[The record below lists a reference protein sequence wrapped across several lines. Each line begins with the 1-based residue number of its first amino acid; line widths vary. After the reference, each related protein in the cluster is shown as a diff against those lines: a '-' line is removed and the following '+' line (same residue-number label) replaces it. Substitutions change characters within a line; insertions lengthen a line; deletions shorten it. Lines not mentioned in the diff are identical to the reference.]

1 MITISLE
8 QYVTYAG
15 NLFKCMWKRA
25 TILQAKVQT
34 FQGLSQIAFD
44 QTNKSMEE
52 FIEETITLEMETCM
66 KYENGFPHTTYWSEI
81 QLYIEKYK
89 SQPWQLY
96 NQMRNNVRN
105 GCYAAFFR
113 WYAQGIVEDIKTL
126 ETWAQQVRI

>member
-44 QTNKSMEE
+44 QTNKNMEE

-96 NQMRNNVRN
+96 NQMRNNVGN

>member
-34 FQGLSQIAFD
+34 FQGLSLIAFE

-66 KYENGFPHTTYWSEI
+66 KYEDGFPHTTYWSEI

-96 NQMRNNVRN
+96 NQMKNNVGN
-105 GCYAAFFR
+105 GCYASFFR

-126 ETWAQQVRI
+126 ETWATQVRI

>member
-15 NLFKCMWKRA
+15 NLLKCMWKRA

-52 FIEETITLEMETCM
+52 FIEETITLEVETCM

-96 NQMRNNVRN
+96 NQMRNNVGN

>member
-1 MITISLE
+1 MITISLG

-34 FQGLSQIAFD
+34 FQGLSQIAFE
-44 QTNKSMEE
+44 QTNKNMEE

-96 NQMRNNVRN
+96 NQMRNNVGN

>member
-34 FQGLSQIAFD
+34 FQGLSQIAFE

-52 FIEETITLEMETCM
+52 FIQETITLEMETCM

-96 NQMRNNVRN
+96 NQMRNNVGN

>member
-15 NLFKCMWKRA
+15 NLLKCMWKRA

-44 QTNKSMEE
+44 QTNKSMED

-96 NQMRNNVRN
+96 NQMRNNVGN

>member
-15 NLFKCMWKRA
+15 NLLKCMWKRA
-25 TILQAKVQT
+25 TILQARVQT

-44 QTNKSMEE
+44 QTNKSMED

-96 NQMRNNVRN
+96 NQMKNNVGN

>member
-15 NLFKCMWKRA
+15 NLLKCMWKRA

-96 NQMRNNVRN
+96 NQMRNNVGN

-126 ETWAQQVRI
+126 ETWAQQIRI

>member
-44 QTNKSMEE
+44 QTNKSMED

-66 KYENGFPHTTYWSEI
+66 KYENGFPQTTYWSEI

-96 NQMRNNVRN
+96 NQMRNNVGN

>member
-8 QYVTYAG
+8 QYITYAG

-34 FQGLSQIAFD
+34 FHGLSQIALD
-44 QTNKSMEE
+44 QTNKSMQEY
-52 FIEETITLEMETCM
+52 IEETITLEMETCM
-66 KYENGFPHTTYWSEI
+66 TYENGFPHTTYWSEI
-81 QLYIEKYK
+81 QLYIDKYK

-96 NQMRNNVRN
+96 NQMRNNVGN
-105 GCYAAFFR
+105 GFYAAFFR

>member
-8 QYVTYAG
+8 LYVTYAG

-66 KYENGFPHTTYWSEI
+66 KYEDGFPHTTYWSEI

-96 NQMRNNVRN
+96 NQMRNNVGN

>member
-34 FQGLSQIAFD
+34 FQGLSQIAFE

-52 FIEETITLEMETCM
+52 FIEETITLEMKTCM
-66 KYENGFPHTTYWSEI
+66 KYEDGFPHTTYWSEI

-96 NQMRNNVRN
+96 NQMRNNVGN

>member
-44 QTNKSMEE
+44 QTNKSMEK

-96 NQMRNNVRN
+96 NQMRNNVGN

>member
-52 FIEETITLEMETCM
+52 FIKETITLEMETCM

-89 SQPWQLY
+89 RQPWQLY
-96 NQMRNNVRN
+96 NQMRNNVGN

>member
-34 FQGLSQIAFD
+34 FQGLSRIAFD

-96 NQMRNNVRN
+96 NQMRNNVGN

>member
-96 NQMRNNVRN
+96 NQMRNNVGN

-126 ETWAQQVRI
+126 EIWAQQVRI

>member
-8 QYVTYAG
+8 QYITYAG

-34 FQGLSQIAFD
+34 FHGLSQIALE
-44 QTNKSMEE
+44 QTNKSMQEY
-52 FIEETITLEMETCM
+52 IEETITLEMETCM
-66 KYENGFPHTTYWSEI
+66 KYENGFPHTTYWNEI
-81 QLYIEKYK
+81 QLYIDKYK

-96 NQMRNNVRN
+96 NQMRNNVGN

>member
-34 FQGLSQIAFD
+34 FQGLSQIAFE

-66 KYENGFPHTTYWSEI
+66 KYEDGFPHTTYWSEI

-96 NQMRNNVRN
+96 NQMRNNVGN

-113 WYAQGIVEDIKTL
+113 WYAQGIEEDIKTL

>member
-34 FQGLSQIAFD
+34 FQGLSQIAFE

-66 KYENGFPHTTYWSEI
+66 KYEDGFPHTTYWSEI

-96 NQMRNNVRN
+96 NQMRNNVGN

>member
-25 TILQAKVQT
+25 TILQDKVQT
-34 FQGLSQIAFD
+34 FQGLSQIAID

-96 NQMRNNVRN
+96 NQMRNNVGN

>member
-8 QYVTYAG
+8 QYITYAG

-34 FQGLSQIAFD
+34 FKGLSVIALDQI
-44 QTNKSMEE
+44 NKSMQDY
-52 FIEETITLEMETCM
+52 IEETLTLEMETCM
-66 KYENGFPHTTYWSEI
+66 EYENGFPHDTYWSEI
-81 QLYIEKYK
+81 QLYIDKYK

-96 NQMRNNVRN
+96 NQMRNNVGN

-113 WYAQGIVEDIKTL
+113 WYAQGITEDIKTL

>member
-81 QLYIEKYK
+81 QLYIEKNK

-96 NQMRNNVRN
+96 NQMRNNVGN

>member
-34 FQGLSQIAFD
+34 FHGLSQIALE
-44 QTNKSMEE
+44 QTNKSMQE

-66 KYENGFPHTTYWSEI
+66 KYEDGFPHTTYWSEI

-89 SQPWQLY
+89 SQPWRLY
-96 NQMRNNVRN
+96 DQMRNNVGN

>member
-96 NQMRNNVRN
+96 NQMRNNVGN
-105 GCYAAFFR
+105 GCYAEFFR

>member
-34 FQGLSQIAFD
+34 FQGLSQIAFE

-52 FIEETITLEMETCM
+52 FIEETITLEMETCI
-66 KYENGFPHTTYWSEI
+66 KYEDRFPHTTYWSEI
-81 QLYIEKYK
+81 KLYIEKYK

-96 NQMRNNVRN
+96 NQMRNNVGN

>member
-15 NLFKCMWKRA
+15 NLLKCMWKRA

-34 FQGLSQIAFD
+34 FEGLSQIAFD

-89 SQPWQLY
+89 SQPWKLY
-96 NQMRNNVRN
+96 NQMRNNVGN

>member
-1 MITISLE
+1 MKTISLE
-8 QYVTYAG
+8 QYITYAG

-34 FQGLSQIAFD
+34 FHGLSQIALD
-44 QTNKSMEE
+44 QTNKSMQEY
-52 FIEETITLEMETCM
+52 IEETMTLEMETCM
-66 KYENGFPHTTYWSEI
+66 TYENGFPHTTYWSEI

-96 NQMRNNVRN
+96 NQMRNNVGN

>member
-25 TILQAKVQT
+25 TILQAKVHT
-34 FQGLSQIAFD
+34 FHGLSQIALE
-44 QTNKSMEE
+44 QTNKSMQE

-66 KYENGFPHTTYWSEI
+66 KYEDGFPHTTYWSEI

-89 SQPWQLY
+89 SQPWRLY
-96 NQMRNNVRN
+96 DQMRNNVGN

>member
-34 FQGLSQIAFD
+34 FQGLSQIAFE

-66 KYENGFPHTTYWSEI
+66 KYEDEFPHTTYWSEI

-96 NQMRNNVRN
+96 NQMRNNVGN

>member
-8 QYVTYAG
+8 QYITYAG

-34 FQGLSQIAFD
+34 FNGLSQIALE
-44 QTNKSMEE
+44 QTNKSMQEY
-52 FIEETITLEMETCM
+52 IEETMTLEMETCM
-66 KYENGFPHTTYWSEI
+66 TYENGFPHTTYWSEI

-96 NQMRNNVRN
+96 NQMKNNVGN

-126 ETWAQQVRI
+126 ESWAQQVRI